1 MSEARVGV
9 LGGTFDPIH
18 EGHLVAGRAAM
29 AALGL
34 DRMLVVPSHDPPH
47 RPDSPRASGYHRL
60 QMASLGIADM
70 PGGVHLRLVAPLD
83 WRTASVARDR
93 GITPEVAGGVVRETD
108 RNREAFLKQ
117 HWPSRSMTPE
127 SFTATFNA
135 AAIEPELLVES
146 MAMIT
151 LRAILP
157 AKLTASP

>member
-1 MSEARVGV
+1 LESIEDGRHSWFTE
-9 LGGTFDPIH
+9 LLESLKSH
-18 EGHLVAGRAAM
+18 EECEQKAYYRIAATVRGLAKAGRVV
-29 AALGL
+29 
-34 DRMLVVPSHDPPH
+34 LVGRGAIYVTQ
-47 RPDSPRASGYHRL
+47 G
-60 QMASLGIADM
+60 M
-70 PGGVHLRLVAPLD
+70 PGAVHFRLVAPLD